1 MVRGREAP
9 AGPDPRK
16 MGTSLKGV
24 AESMTDADKIRNI
37 ALISHSGAGKT
48 SLCEALL
55 FNAKVVTRIGSVT
68 EGNTISDH
76 EPEETKRAGSIQTA
90 LIPLT
95 ADGYKVNFQ
104 DTPGYDDFIAEV
116 VSAVRVVEAVI
127 IPLAGPSG
135 VEVGTERS
143 WNRCEEAGL
152 PRMFFVNK
160 MDRENADFYRTLDQ
174 IQTQF
179 GRKCVAFQVPLGAE
193 QSFEGVVDLLSPPGD
208 VPQEVADRVREGRER
223 LVEAVAETDDDLA
236 TRFLEG
242 EEISHADLIAATR
255 KAVVAADLVPV
266 LVGSAT
272 MNLGVE
278 ELLQAVVHYLPSP
291 AEAPVPKAS
300 SPSGDEVK
308 VSRDADGP
316 LAAFVFKTTAD
327 PFVGKLS
334 VFRVY
339 GGTLKSN
346 SEVWN
351 QAREQSERIGQV
363 YLLRGKTQEQVTEV
377 GPGDIGAVSKLSAT
391 ITGDTL
397 CQKDNPITFEPVTF
411 PVGYYTMAVY
421 PKTKADVDKMSLSV
435 ARIVEEDPSLRL
447 SREPATNQTLISGLG
462 DTHLEVAIERVKRK
476 FGTDLGLELPRVPY
490 RETITAITKAEYKHK
505 KQTGGHGQYGHV
517 LLRLEPLERGE
528 GFQFDAE
535 VVGGSVPREFIGPT
549 EKGVVK
555 AMQEGVLAGYPVVDL
570 KAVLYDGSFH
580 NVDSS
585 GICFEIAGSFAAR
598 KAVAEAQPQLLEP
611 IMKLTVRVPDAFTGD
626 VIGDL
631 NSKRGRII
639 GMIPENGETIIEAE
653 APQSELLRYATDL
666 RSQTQ
671 GRGTYFVE
679 FDHYEGAP
687 AQMTEKLV
695 EEAKKAKESARA

>member
-1 MVRGREAP
+1 
-9 AGPDPRK
+9 
-16 MGTSLKGV
+16 
-24 AESMTDADKIRNI
+24 MTDADKIRNI

-55 FNAKVVTRIGSVT
+55 FNAKVVTRIGEVE
-68 EGNTISDH
+68 EGNTISDY
-76 EPEETKRAGSIQTA
+76 EPEENKRASSIQTA

-95 ADGYKVNFQ
+95 TDGYKVNFL
-104 DTPGYDDFIAEV
+104 DTPGYDDFIGEV
-116 VSAVRVVEAVI
+116 VSALRVVEAAI
-127 IPLAGPSG
+127 IPVAAPSG

-143 WNRCEEAGL
+143 WNRCEEAAL

-160 MDRENADFYRTLDQ
+160 MDRENADFYRALDR
-174 IQTQF
+174 IETQF
-179 GRKCVAFQVPLGAE
+179 GRKCVAFQLPIGADE
-193 QSFEGVVDLLSPPGD
+193 SFTGVVDLLDPPD
-208 VPQEVADRVREGRER
+208 DLPTEVSDRVQAGRER

-236 TRFLEG
+236 TRYLEG
-242 EEISHADLIAATR
+242 EEISNVDLIAAAR
-255 KAVVAADLVPV
+255 KAVAAADLVPV

-272 MNLGVE
+272 MNLGVR
-278 ELLQAVVHYLPSP
+278 ELLKSAIDYLPSP
-291 AEAPVPKAS
+291 VEAPAPAAFS
-300 SPSGDEVK
+300 ASGDQVE
-308 VSRDADGP
+308 VSRDVDGP

-351 QAREQSERIGQV
+351 QARDQSERIGQV

-377 GPGDIGAVSKLSAT
+377 GPGDIGAISKLSAT
-391 ITGDTL
+391 VTGDTL
-397 CQKDNPITFEPVTF
+397 SQKDNAIAFEPVTF
-411 PVGYYTMAVY
+411 PVGYYTMSVY
-421 PKTKADVDKMSLSV
+421 PKTKADVDKMSISL
-435 ARIVEEDPSLRL
+435 ARIVEEDPSLRM
-447 SREPATNQTLISGLG
+447 SRESNTNETHISGLG
-462 DTHLEVAIERVKRK
+462 DVHLEVAVERVKRK
-476 FGTDLGLELPRVPY
+476 FGTELSLELPKVPY
-490 RETITAITKAEYKHK
+490 KETITAVTKAEYKHK

-528 GFQFDAE
+528 GFQFGAE
-535 VVGGSVPREFIGPT
+535 VVGGSVPREYIGPT
-549 EKGVVK
+549 EKGVAK
-555 AMQEGVLAGYPVVDL
+555 ALQEGVLAGYPVVDVR
-570 KAVLYDGSFH
+570 AVLYDGSFH
-580 NVDSS
+580 DVDSS

-598 KAVAEAQPQLLEP
+598 KGVADAQPLLLEP
-611 IMKLTVRVPDAFTGD
+611 VMKLTVRVPDVFTGD

-671 GRGTYFVE
+671 GRGTYSLE

-687 AQMTEKLV
+687 AQMTQRLV
-695 EEAKKAKESARA
+695 EEAKKAREAARA

>member
-1 MVRGREAP
+1 
-9 AGPDPRK
+9 
-16 MGTSLKGV
+16 
-24 AESMTDADKIRNI
+24 MTDAGKIRNI
-37 ALISHSGAGKT
+37 VLISHSGAGKT

-55 FNAKVVTRIGSVT
+55 FNAKVVTRIGNVE

-76 EPEETKRAGSIQTA
+76 EPEENKRASSIQTA

-95 ADGYKVNFQ
+95 ADGHKVNLL
-104 DTPGYDDFIAEV
+104 DTPGYDDFIGEV
-116 VSAVRVVEAVI
+116 VSALRVAEAAI
-127 IPLAGPSG
+127 IPVAAPSG

-143 WNRCEEAGL
+143 WNRCEEAAL

-174 IQTQF
+174 IEAQF
-179 GRKCVAFQVPLGAE
+179 GRKCVAFHLPIGAD
-193 QSFEGVVDLLSPPGD
+193 QTFTGVVDLLDPPD
-208 VPQEVADRVREGRER
+208 DLPPEVSERVEEGRER

-236 TRFLEG
+236 TRYLEG
-242 EEISHADLIAATR
+242 EEISNADLIAAAR

-266 LVGSAT
+266 LVGSAA
-272 MNLGVE
+272 MNLGVK
-278 ELLQAVVHYLPSP
+278 ELLKSAIDYLPSP
-291 AEAPVPKAS
+291 AEAPAPPAS
-300 SPSGDEVK
+300 NPSGGPVEVSCD
-308 VSRDADGP
+308 VEAP

-351 QAREQSERIGQV
+351 QARDQSERIGQV

-377 GPGDIGAVSKLSAT
+377 GPGDIGAISKLSAT
-391 ITGDTL
+391 VTGDTL
-397 CQKDNPITFEPVTF
+397 SQKDSSVAFEPVAF
-411 PVGYYTMAVY
+411 PVGYYTMSVY
-421 PKTKADVDKMSLSV
+421 PKTKADVDKMSMSL
-435 ARIVEEDPSLRL
+435 ARIVEEDPSLRM
-447 SREPATNQTLISGLG
+447 SRESDTNETLISGLG
-462 DTHLEVAIERVKRK
+462 DAHLEVAVERVKRK
-476 FGTDLGLELPRVPY
+476 FGTDLGLTLPKVPY
-490 RETITAITKAEYKHK
+490 KETITAVAKAEYKHK

-528 GFQFDAE
+528 GFQFGAE
-535 VVGGSVPREFIGPT
+535 VVGGSVPKEYIGPT
-549 EKGVVK
+549 EKGVAK
-555 AMQEGVLAGYPVVDL
+555 ALQEGVLAGYPVVDV

-580 NVDSS
+580 DVDSS

-598 KAVAEAQPQLLEP
+598 KGVADAQPLLLEP
-611 IMKLTVRVPDAFTGD
+611 VMKLTVRVPDVFTGD

-671 GRGTYFVE
+671 GRGTYSVE

-687 AQMTEKLV
+687 AQMTQRLV
-695 EEAKKAKESARA
+695 EEAKKAKA